1 MPDRMMTAPPALLSY
16 PGIAYWAVLL
26 AVVIVV
32 AIMAAAVAAD
42 EHARREA
49 YLHSPL
55 RAGTQHCAQHHG
67 EVVRAPSGERYCRI
81 LVL

>member
-1 MPDRMMTAPPALLSY
+1 MKPQPALLSS
-16 PGIAYWAVLL
+16 PGRAYWLALFSVLV
-26 AVVIVV
+26 AV
-32 AIMAAAVAAD
+32 AIMVVAVAAD

-55 RAGTQHCAQHHG
+55 RRDTQHCAEHHG
-67 EVVRAPSGERYCRI
+67 QVVRAPSGELYCRV